1 MRDLVQ
7 KGKLQKWETKK
18 CTCCYHPHALIGNH
32 LQYIDIQEL
41 VVVFFLKKGKKL
53 APNPTPSKQQKS
65 QELHLSL

>member
-18 CTCCYHPHALIGNH
+18 CMCYYHTHALIGNH

-41 VVVFFLKKGKKL
+41 VVVFFFKERKETC
-53 APNPTPSKQQKS
+53 PKS
-65 QELHLSL
+65 HTK